1 LEVDITKKAKN
12 LIRFGLIGL
21 ILLAALAGGGIYL
34 YQHYNRNLTVYDAQ
48 TACTMVDA
56 KTKAEGKLT
65 ELTVAD
71 GDHVEAGDVI
81 AHVAPKVTDEQVQQ
95 LEQNLALAKQSLE
108 QLQKGGV
115 VSAPSAVT
123 VPVPAAAPRVD
134 SGAQQ
139 RAAQALSRMQRMN
152 ELFSMGAVSAVKR
165 DEAAAEYASAQAA
178 ANSAPAVSSSPSVS
192 SSVPQAAT
200 SVPTS
205 PEVIKQ
211 AELQVKQAEAA
222 LNNAKEDQQATD
234 ILAPVAGTVYYT
246 DVAEGDDLKAG
257 QTVVNIGDADNV
269 WLEAKLNPDQA
280 KKVRLGQFASYTI
293 EGHELQGTIQ
303 DIQNP
308 ADDNADEDDSD
319 GDSGP
324 ADSSDSSSSGAK
336 QSTPTDARTT
346 VKLSLPTG
354 LSFNVQPGMKAVVK
368 FAIDR

>member
-1 LEVDITKKAKN
+1 MEVDITKKAKN
-12 LIRFGLIGL
+12 FIRFGLIGL
-21 ILLAALAGGGIYL
+21 VLLAALAGGGIYL
-34 YQHYNRNLTVYDAQ
+34 YQHYNQNLTVYDAQ

-71 GDHVEAGDVI
+71 GDHVEAGDII

-123 VPVPAAAPRVD
+123 VPAAAPQVD

-165 DEAAAEYASAQAA
+165 DEAAAEYAAAQAA
-178 ANSAPAVSSSPSVS
+178 ASSAPAAPSVS
-192 SSVPQAAT
+192 VPQSAT
-200 SVPTS
+200 PVPTS
-205 PEVIKQ
+205 PEVLKQ

-257 QTVVNIGDADNV
+257 QTIVNIGDAGNV
-269 WLEAKLNPDQA
+269 WLEARLNPDQA

-293 EGHELQGTIQ
+293 EGHDLQGTIQ

-308 ADDNADEDDSD
+308 ADDSADADDSN
-319 GDSGP
+319 GDSAT
-324 ADSSDSSSSGAK
+324 ADSGDSSSGAK
-336 QSTPTDARTT
+336 QSTTKDSRTT
-346 VKLSLPTG
+346 VKLSLPSG
-354 LSFNVQPGMKAVVK
+354 LSFNVQPGMKATVK

>member
-1 LEVDITKKAKN
+1 MEVDITKKAKN
-12 LIRFGLIGL
+12 FIRFGLIGL
-21 ILLAALAGGGIYL
+21 ILLAVLAGGGIYL

-71 GDHVEAGDVI
+71 GDHVEAGDII

-123 VPVPAAAPRVD
+123 VPVPAAPQVD
-134 SGAQQ
+134 AGAQQ

-178 ANSAPAVSSSPSVS
+178 ASSAPASTPSVTT
-192 SSVPQAAT
+192 VPQTSTPAAMN
-200 SVPTS
+200 

-308 ADDNADEDDSD
+308 ADDSADSAGGDDSATA
-319 GDSGP
+319 DSG
-324 ADSSDSSSSGAK
+324 DSSSSGAK
-336 QSTPTDARTT
+336 QSATTDTRTT